1 MKDMV
6 TITCYG
12 DTESIDRKKA
22 IAFYTECAAGSDG
35 SEKERYLTILGGLYA
50 GESVVDDGED
60 W

>member
-12 DTESIDRKKA
+12 DTESMDRKKA
-22 IAFYTECAAGSDG
+22 IDFYTECAAGSDG

-50 GESVVDDGED
+50 GESVVDDGKD